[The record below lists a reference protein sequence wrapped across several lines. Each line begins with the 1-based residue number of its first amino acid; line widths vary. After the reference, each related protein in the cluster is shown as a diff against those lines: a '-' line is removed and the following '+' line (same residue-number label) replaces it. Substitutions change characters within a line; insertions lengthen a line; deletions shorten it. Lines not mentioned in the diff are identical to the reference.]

1 LTDKLIEIRGVKKRY
16 GAVDAVNGVN
26 LTIGAGEL
34 FGLIGHNG
42 AGKTTLFKMMLGLLP
57 ASAGE
62 IRIGGQAVRGAAF
75 REVRRSIGYLP
86 ESLAL
91 YDNLSGLET
100 LNFFARLKGVERS
113 TCPPLL
119 ERVGL
124 AGAAGLRVRNYS
136 KGMRQRLGFAQALLG
151 SPRLLFLDEPTNGL
165 DPQGILEF
173 YRILA
178 ELRQGGVTIVL
189 TSHIL
194 AEIQQRVDRLAL
206 MRDGRIQALGTVQ
219 SLRQAQDLP
228 LALRVSFR
236 PGDEGILHKVL
247 ATLDLGPAETL
258 DGVARFH
265 CSRQK
270 KMALLAAL
278 TAAGPS
284 IRDIDVHEPSLED
297 VFLGYAEQTP

>member
-1 LTDKLIEIRGVKKRY
+1 MVN
-16 GAVDAVNGVN
+16 AVNDVN

-57 ASAGE
+57 ATSGE
-62 IRIGGQAVRGAAF
+62 IRIGGELVRGAAF

-100 LNFFARLKGVERS
+100 LHFFARLKGADRA
-113 TCPPLL
+113 TCPALL
-119 ERVGL
+119 EQVGL
-124 AGAAGLRVRNYS
+124 ADAASQRVRNYS

-151 SPRLLFLDEPTNGL
+151 APRLLFLDEPTNGL

-178 ELRQGGVTIVL
+178 ELRQGGVTVVL

-206 MRDGRIQALGTVQ
+206 MRNGSIQALGTVQ
-219 SLRQAQDLP
+219 SLRDVQDMP
-228 LALRVSFR
+228 LKLRVNFR
-236 PGDEGILHKVL
+236 PGTASDLCRTLGALGIEDIE
-247 ATLDLGPAETL
+247 ANGE
-258 DGVARFH
+258 VARFA
-265 CSRQK
+265 CPRQL
-270 KMALLAAL
+270 KMALLTAL
-278 TAAGPS
+278 TAAGPT
-284 IRDIDVHEPSLED
+284 IRDIEVHEPSLED
-297 VFLGYAEQTP
+297 VFLGYSEEVLP